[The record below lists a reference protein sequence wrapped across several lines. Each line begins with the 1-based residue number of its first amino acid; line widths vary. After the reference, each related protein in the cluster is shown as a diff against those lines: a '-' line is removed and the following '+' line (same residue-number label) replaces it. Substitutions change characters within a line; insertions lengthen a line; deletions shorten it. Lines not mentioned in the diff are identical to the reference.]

1 MAGYNTNTYTTT
13 PYYPTNMGGTNF
25 SPYSYQTA
33 VPMAQPQTQNNSGN
47 IMTIFIG
54 SEEEANSYPV
64 AAGTTVLLLCFQ
76 LNKFWLKSTSTSG
89 VPEQLRKFSFD
100 EETQAPVTSGGVT
113 REEFDSLSKKIDKL
127 INDLG
132 GASNG

>member
-1 MAGYNTNTYTTT
+1 MAGYNANM
-13 PYYPTNMGGTNF
+13 YYPTNTGSF

-33 VPMAQPQTQNNSGN
+33 VPMAQPQQQASGN

-76 LNKFWLKSTSTSG
+76 LKKFWLKSTSTSG
-89 VPEQLRKFSFD
+89 VPEQLREFTFD
-100 EETQAPVTSGGVT
+100 EKTPTLTARGSVS
-113 REEFDSLSKKIDKL
+113 REEFDKLSSKIDKL

>member
-1 MAGYNTNTYTTT
+1 MAGYNTNNM
-13 PYYPTNMGGTNF
+13 YYPTNTGTF
-25 SPYSYQTA
+25 SPYNYQVA
-33 VPMAQPQTQNNSGN
+33 VPTTQPQNNSGN

-64 AAGTTVLLLCFQ
+64 AAGTTVLLICFQ

-89 VPEQLRKFSFD
+89 VPEQPRKFSFD
-100 EETQAPVTSGGVT
+100 EETPTLTARGSVS
-113 REEFDSLSKKIDKL
+113 RDEFDKLSAKIDKL

>member
-1 MAGYNTNTYTTT
+1 MAIINPYNPTTT
-13 PYYPTNMGGTNF
+13 GGINFGPYN
-25 SPYSYQTA
+25 YQIP
-33 VPMAQPQTQNNSGN
+33 VPMPQQPQNNSGN

-76 LNKFWLKSTSTSG
+76 QKKFWLKSTSTSG
-89 VPEQLRKFSFD
+89 VPEQLREFSFD
-100 EETQAPVTSGGVT
+100 EKTPAPVAQGGVT

>member
-1 MAGYNTNTYTTT
+1 MAGYNTS
-13 PYYPTNMGGTNF
+13 PYYPTTMGGANF

-33 VPMAQPQTQNNSGN
+33 VPMAQPQAQNNSGN

-76 LNKFWLKSTSTSG
+76 QKKFWLKSTSTSG
-89 VPEQLRKFSFD
+89 VPEQLREFTFD
-100 EETQAPVTSGGVT
+100 EKTPTLTARGGVS